1 MVFLRKTLL
10 QRRDDELF
18 PVIVPRIKHRL
29 SHLCRVTEFYIY
41 IQLLSTSAAREDFPD
56 PLFQP
61 VLMEENVSLSYSH
74 IMRKEVNHECYGTK
88 CS

>member
-1 MVFLRKTLL
+1 MMSYFLS
-10 QRRDDELF
+10 LF
-18 PVIVPRIKHRL
+18 LGSNHRL

-61 VLMEENVSLSYSH
+61 VLMEENVSLSYPR
-74 IMRKEVNHECYGTK
+74 IMRKEVNHECMAP
-88 CS
+88 SILELSQ